1 MQKHKAG
8 KPGVCKHDGRGP
20 AVYRLD
26 YKESVSRKH
35 ERDCRNMVFAG
46 TDMIDGNIVCA
57 ETNTITG
64 KLYCDK
70 KRRFEEGSA
79 SILEYTIVLPLC
91 MLVVS
96 AMIFLGLYL
105 CRYAILD
112 SAADRAVL
120 IIRKMYADANYLE
133 IADPGLGEGDADHL
147 GIKARRELYGLCGCE
162 PYRFL
167 AGAYNREHAMRCV
180 EGKLRIILGSA
191 AFPGMVPDLS
201 GTDISIVEKTGL
213 FGKEAV
219 ITVRQEIM
227 LPGILGKLAGKPLA
241 VMQVTSAALLS
252 CPQEMIRNTDFVLDI
267 TESFTGID
275 VRDKIGSVLSRA
287 GSFLSG
293 G

>member
-96 AMIFLGLYL
+96 AMIFLGCIFAAMRSLIL
-105 CRYAILD
+105 RRTEPSHHTQNVCRRKL
-112 SAADRAVL
+112 SGNSRSRAWRRRCGPSGDQGTQGTVRAL
-120 IIRKMYADANYLE
+120 RLRTVQI
-133 IADPGLGEGDADHL
+133 PG
-147 GIKARRELYGLCGCE
+147 
-162 PYRFL
+162 
-167 AGAYNREHAMRCV
+167 GAYNRSMPC
-180 EGKLRIILGSA
+180 A
-191 AFPGMVPDLS
+191 ALKEVAHHPRKRRLSGMVPDLS

-227 LPGILGKLAGKPLA
+227 LPGILEETGGKTACRDAGDICGA
-241 VMQVTSAALLS
+241 TLL
-252 CPQEMIRNTDFVLDI
+252 PPGDDTQYRL
-267 TESFTGID
+267 
-275 VRDKIGSVLSRA
+275 RP
-287 GSFLSG
+287 
-293 G
+293 